1 MGLYLLLQVL
11 VADGDHGS
19 VWWVRTAVDALA
31 LLVHLRAATLRANED
46 DVALVDA
53 CVVRAAMR
61 SLLVAPSQAGTA
73 SVVLLAHRVA
83 TQILPVV
90 AKIEQ

>member
-1 MGLYLLLQVL
+1 V
-11 VADGDHGS
+11 
-19 VWWVRTAVDALA
+19 
-31 LLVHLRAATLRANED
+31 
-46 DVALVDA
+46 
-53 CVVRAAMR
+53 R